1 MKEED
6 TNMEI
11 KRPAI
16 AGTLESSDCQV
27 MVEAGEGKIDL
38 SLDSAVINQYGNQ
51 IRKVVLET
59 LFFGLMPIL
68 ISIAGE
74 FGVEATHIAIVMVVC
89 RNCATF
95 ISLVVSAT
103 FLGVG
108 LAGVEIKD
116 HIKKCFFWIWG
127 CQHYL
132 SDIRT
137 DPGCDQIIDI
147 INYIVIPHKVL
158 PLQDLR
164 VLVLQKGIGLD
175 GPVPS
180 LCVLWV

>member
-1 MKEED
+1 M
-6 TNMEI
+6 
-11 KRPAI
+11 
-16 AGTLESSDCQV
+16 
-27 MVEAGEGKIDL
+27 
-38 SLDSAVINQYGNQ
+38 
-51 IRKVVLET
+51 
-59 LFFGLMPIL
+59 
-68 ISIAGE
+68 
-74 FGVEATHIAIVMVVC
+74 
-89 RNCATF
+89 
-95 ISLVVSAT
+95 
-103 FLGVG
+103 
-108 LAGVEIKD
+108 
-116 HIKKCFFWIWG
+116 G

-180 LCVLWV
+180 LLSVFCGFNASGCGYQVFLVD

>member
-1 MKEED
+1 
-6 TNMEI
+6 MEI
-11 KRPAI
+11 KKPAI

-95 ISLVVSAT
+95 ISLVVPAT

-147 INYIVIPHKVL
+147 INAGL
-158 PLQDLR
+158 
-164 VLVLQKGIGLD
+164 KGIGSAKRD
-175 GPVPS
+175 RSGWAGPFS
-180 LCVLWV
+180 LCFVGLMHQAAVTRSFSWTERPQ

>member
-1 MKEED
+1 
-6 TNMEI
+6 
-11 KRPAI
+11 
-16 AGTLESSDCQV
+16 
-27 MVEAGEGKIDL
+27 
-38 SLDSAVINQYGNQ
+38 
-51 IRKVVLET
+51 
-59 LFFGLMPIL
+59 
-68 ISIAGE
+68 
-74 FGVEATHIAIVMVVC
+74 MVVC

-95 ISLVVSAT
+95 ISLVVPAT

>member
-1 MKEED
+1 
-6 TNMEI
+6 MEI

-95 ISLVVSAT
+95 ISLVVPAT

-132 SDIRT
+132 SDIRN

>member
-1 MKEED
+1 
-6 TNMEI
+6 MEI
-11 KRPAI
+11 KKPAM

-95 ISLVVSAT
+95 ISPMVPAT
-103 FLGVG
+103 LLGIG
-108 LAGVEIKD
+108 LADVDIKD
-116 HIKKCFFWIWG
+116 HIKASFLYVWVFSILCMLFA
-127 CQHYL
+127 
-132 SDIRT
+132 
-137 DPGCDQIIDI
+137 
-147 INYIVIPHKVL
+147 IVCGIM
-158 PLQDLR
+158 PL
-164 VLVLQKGIGLD
+164 
-175 GPVPS
+175 
-180 LCVLWV
+180 

>member
-1 MKEED
+1 
-6 TNMEI
+6 MEI

-95 ISLVVSAT
+95 ISLVVPAT

-108 LAGVEIKD
+108 LAGVEIN
-116 HIKKCFFWIWG
+116 
-127 CQHYL
+127 
-132 SDIRT
+132 
-137 DPGCDQIIDI
+137 PGCDQIIDI

>member
-1 MKEED
+1 
-6 TNMEI
+6 MEI

-95 ISLVVSAT
+95 ISLVVPAT

-116 HIKKCFFWIWG
+116 HIN
-127 CQHYL
+127 YL

>member
-74 FGVEATHIAIVMVVC
+74 FGVEATQIAIVMVVC

-95 ISLVVSAT
+95 ISPMVPAT
-103 FLGVG
+103 LLGVG
-108 LAGVEIKD
+108 LADVDIKD
-116 HIKKCFFWIWG
+116 HIKFSF
-127 CQHYL
+127 
-132 SDIRT
+132 
-137 DPGCDQIIDI
+137 
-147 INYIVIPHKVL
+147 
-158 PLQDLR
+158 
-164 VLVLQKGIGLD
+164 
-175 GPVPS
+175 
-180 LCVLWV
+180 LWVWGFSIICMLIGAIVGIIPL

>member
-95 ISLVVSAT
+95 
-103 FLGVG
+103 LGGG

>member
-95 ISLVVSAT
+95 ISPMVPAPSLVSV
-103 FLGVG
+103 
-108 LAGVEIKD
+108 
-116 HIKKCFFWIWG
+116 
-127 CQHYL
+127 
-132 SDIRT
+132 
-137 DPGCDQIIDI
+137 
-147 INYIVIPHKVL
+147 
-158 PLQDLR
+158 LR
-164 VLVLQKGIGLD
+164 VLRSKIILRNVSSGYGGVSIICLISGLIL
-175 GPVPS
+175 GVIK
-180 LCVLWV
+180 L

>member
-1 MKEED
+1 MASPRESLTRRHGTGGRATRAAEGRPKEHR
-6 TNMEI
+6 M
-11 KRPAI
+11 
-16 AGTLESSDCQV
+16 
-27 MVEAGEGKIDL
+27 
-38 SLDSAVINQYGNQ
+38 SAPSKQE

-95 ISLVVSAT
+95 ISPVVPAT

-180 LCVLWV
+180 LRVLGV